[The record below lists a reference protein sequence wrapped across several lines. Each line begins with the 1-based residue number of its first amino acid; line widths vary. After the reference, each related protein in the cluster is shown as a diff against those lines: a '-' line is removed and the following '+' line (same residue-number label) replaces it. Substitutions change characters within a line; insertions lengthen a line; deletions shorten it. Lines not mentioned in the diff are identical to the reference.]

1 MSGMPDVRRRWRG
14 GVCDG
19 ELVIQRGGVPGLA
32 VMLMLDGGSGRCE
45 ALLRPPGTSEQ
56 ERRKIKS
63 LTCSGRSEVF

>member
-1 MSGMPDVRRRWRG
+1 
-14 GVCDG
+14 
-19 ELVIQRGGVPGLA
+19 
-32 VMLMLDGGSGRCE
+32 MLMLDGGSGRCE